1 MQSSSFIKHDIKIF
15 KEENE
20 MRNIIAKIIQR
31 IRYYYYK
38 FSGYNIHITAEIE
51 RNLNLDRYNPNG
63 ITIGKYTIITS
74 GVTIL
79 SHRLIPIKS
88 KKKYIGEKIT
98 TSIGDFCVIGTGA
111 IIMSGVVIGDEVV
124 VGAGAVVTKDVPSN
138 CIVVGNPARIIKENI
153 KMEGIKL

>member
-1 MQSSSFIKHDIKIF
+1 
-15 KEENE
+15 
-20 MRNIIAKIIQR
+20 MRPFIAKVIQK
-31 IRYYYYK
+31 IRYFYYRMC
-38 FSGYNIHITAEIE
+38 GYNVHVTAELE

-63 ITIGKYTIITS
+63 ITIGKFTIITS

-79 SHRLIPIKS
+79 SHKLIPIKS
-88 KKKYIGEKIT
+88 QGKYIGEKAE

-111 IIMSGVVIGDEVV
+111 IIVSGVKIGNEVV

-138 CIVVGNPARIIKENI
+138 CIVAGNPARIIKTNI